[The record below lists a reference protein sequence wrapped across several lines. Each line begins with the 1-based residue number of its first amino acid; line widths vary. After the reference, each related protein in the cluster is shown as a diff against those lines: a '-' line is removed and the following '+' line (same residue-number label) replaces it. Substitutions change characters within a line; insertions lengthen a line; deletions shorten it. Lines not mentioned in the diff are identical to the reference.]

1 MGLLQC
7 QKKKNVILDW
17 CLIFLKDL
25 VLLFTKIK

>member
-7 QKKKNVILDW
+7 QKKNVILDW